1 MFTKRCLLAMTIAA
15 TPIAAMCE
23 PAKVYFGILSGINES
38 PSNASPGTGV
48 ALVTYDPDT
57 SMMRVQA
64 TFSGLTLDGVGTTAS
79 HIHCCVVSSSPNAG
93 VATMTPSFVDF
104 PLGVRS
110 GTYDHTFDMTLAASY
125 SAAFIAAQGG
135 SVGAAQGALLAG
147 LANGTAYFN
156 IHSSIYPGGEI
167 RSTLFPDKIF
177 AANFE

>member
-38 PSNASPGTGV
+38 PPNASPGTGV
-48 ALVTYDPDT
+48 ALVTYDADT

-64 TFSGLTLDGVGTTAS
+64 TFSGLSMDGSTTAS
-79 HIHCCVVSSSPNAG
+79 HIHCCVASPSPNAG
-93 VATMTPSFVDF
+93 VATMTPSFVGF

-125 SAAFIAAQGG
+125 NAAFISAQGG
-135 SVGAAQGALLAG
+135 SVSAAQGVLLAG

-167 RSTLFPDKIF
+167 RSTLFPDNIF

>member
-1 MFTKRCLLAMTIAA
+1 MVIAA

-23 PAKVYFGILSGINES
+23 PAKLYFGMLSGTNES
-38 PSNASPGTGV
+38 PPNISPGTGY

-64 TFSGLTLDGVGTTAS
+64 TFSGLVADGTGTTAS
-79 HIHCCVVSSSPNAG
+79 HIHCCVMSPNPNAG
-93 VATMTPSFVDF
+93 VATMTPSFAGF
-104 PLGVRS
+104 PLGVRA
-110 GTYDHTFDMTLAASY
+110 GTFDNTFDMTMAASY
-125 SAAFIAAQGG
+125 NAAFITAQGG
-135 SVGAAQGALLAG
+135 TVGQALSVLLAG

-156 IHSSIYPGGEI
+156 IHSSTFPGGEI